1 MKIGLLREGKN
12 PPDRRVPFSPVQ
24 CKIILDT
31 YSDISLAIQPS
42 EIRCFSDLEYKKNG
56 VDVQESL
63 SDCDIIMGVK
73 EVPLNMLVD
82 NKIFLFFSHTIKK
95 QPYNQNLLKTI
106 IAKNIQLIDYET
118 LIDEHNKRIIGFG
131 RYAGIVGAYNS
142 FLAYGKKSKTYDLK
156 PPQFL
161 NGKNELENELLKV
174 KLPKDFKI
182 ILTGGGRVASGVVE
196 VFKVLNVKK
205 IEKDDFLH
213 RNTNHPSYVQLMPID
228 YHEKKDGSFKSK
240 KDFYNNPNNYKASLL
255 KFCCQGDMLI
265 TGHYYHPNSPILLS
279 AKDIQNK
286 FFSLKVIGDISCDIA
301 GPIASTIRPSTIED
315 PLYGYNRLSAQEDDY
330 LKEGVLVVMAVDNL
344 PCSLP
349 KDASSHFGN
358 VFIHHILQDLIEMGP
373 VSMKGSITLN
383 GSLTDRFKYLSD
395 YVS

>member
-31 YSDISLAIQPS
+31 YSNISIFIQPS
-42 EIRCFSDLEYKKNG
+42 KIRCFPDLEYQKNG
-56 VDVQESL
+56 VSVQEDL
-63 SDCDIIMGVK
+63 SDCNIIMGVK
-73 EVPLNMLVD
+73 EVPVNMLID

-95 QPYNQNLLKTI
+95 QPYNQKLLKTI
-106 IAKNIQLIDYET
+106 ISKNIQLIDYET
-118 LIDEHNKRIIGFG
+118 LVDENNKRIIGFG

-156 PPQFL
+156 FPQLL
-161 NGKNELENELLKV
+161 NSKKELEAELLKV

-182 ILTGGGRVASGVVE
+182 ILTGGGRVASGVTE
-196 VFKVLNVKK
+196 ILKILNIKE
-205 IEKDDFLH
+205 IEKDAFL
-213 RNTNHPSYVQLMPID
+213 NTNTNQPSYVQLMPID
-228 YHEKKDGSFKSK
+228 YHKKQDGSFSSK
-240 KDFYNNPNNYKASLL
+240 NDFYNNPNKYESSLL
-255 KFCCQGDMLI
+255 DFCFQGDMLI
-265 TGHYYHPNSPILLS
+265 TGHYYHPNSPVLLS
-279 AKDIQNK
+279 KEDMQSR
-286 FFSLKVIGDISCDIA
+286 FFNLKVIGDISCDIA

-315 PLYGYNRLSAQEDDY
+315 PLYGYNRFLDQEDNY
-330 LKEGVLVVMAVDNL
+330 MKEEVVVVMAVDNL

-349 KDASSHFGN
+349 KDSSSDFGN
-358 VFIHHILQDLIEMGP
+358 VFIHHVLQDLIEMGP

-383 GSLTDRFKYLSD
+383 GSLTDRFRYLSD